1 MTSIL
6 PDCNELNQEKRFVA
20 KVMESSKIK
29 ELYDKNILKPAFCQN
44 SLNETKIENL
54 IISYNNYGDTVHKLR
69 NEITFAVYCGENR
82 QYEYFNID
90 GQHRMHMG
98 IKLLENNHISLQFN
112 VKFIYC
118 VTTDE
123 IKIYFDELNHDS
135 ERKPYIIQSNYFLY
149 DLRNILENSYS
160 QFFANTITRN
170 SHIYTIPEFIANLQ
184 NTNLDKY
191 IEKKEYI
198 YAKDFLDDLIKANK
212 KYNSVVS
219 EVGYTE
225 LKNRNDNPKKIFY
238 VDEMKI
244 LDKDNYLSFAFKRN
258 NFIIN
263 IQDGEFKR
271 GWFFRKSITPVHNG
285 YRERDYISHKLKKE
299 IWEKEYSELYEDDES
314 FNLEDDQ
321 ECPVYKCKNKI
332 SFNNCELG
340 HKISRAN
347 GGTEV
352 KSNLRPICKHCNLK
366 MSDTNWDIYEKEL
379 RKNTIKKL

>member
-29 ELYDKNILKPAFCQN
+29 ELYNNNILKPAFCQN

-225 LKNRNDNPKKIFY
+225 LKNRNDNPKKI
-238 VDEMKI
+238 
-244 LDKDNYLSFAFKRN
+244 LDKDNYLSFAF
-258 NFIIN
+258 
-263 IQDGEFKR
+263 
-271 GWFFRKSITPVHNG
+271 TPFL
-285 YRERDYISHKLKKE
+285 I
-299 IWEKEYSELYEDDES
+299 
-314 FNLEDDQ
+314 
-321 ECPVYKCKNKI
+321 
-332 SFNNCELG
+332 
-340 HKISRAN
+340 
-347 GGTEV
+347 
-352 KSNLRPICKHCNLK
+352 
-366 MSDTNWDIYEKEL
+366 
-379 RKNTIKKL
+379 